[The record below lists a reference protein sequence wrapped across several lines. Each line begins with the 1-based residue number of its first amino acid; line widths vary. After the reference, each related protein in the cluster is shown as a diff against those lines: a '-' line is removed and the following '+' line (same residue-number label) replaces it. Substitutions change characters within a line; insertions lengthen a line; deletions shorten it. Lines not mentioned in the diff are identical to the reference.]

1 MSAMIQPVVWALVS
15 LAAVAVGWV
24 ALMRNGIRHV
34 RFEDPWWFV
43 AALVPLVALVIR
55 CRLAPRRATMQFS
68 RVATLRRLQAGWA
81 ARLVDL
87 PDGLRLAA
95 AMLLAVALARPQ
107 STHGA
112 DQIKHQGIDI
122 AIALDLS
129 ESMELPDL
137 APSRLVAAQ
146 TVIDS
151 FITRRPRDRIGLV
164 VFGSHASTISPL
176 TIDHGVLRAL
186 VRRLSLRTMDGT
198 TTAIGAGLGMALN
211 RLADS
216 EATSKVIVLLTDGV
230 HNAEGL
236 DPDTVATEAATRGVK
251 IYTVL
256 MGDHSRSGEGSVD
269 PARLERA
276 AATTGGFAY
285 TAIDQAALTGSF
297 QDLLDKLDKS
307 EISGQT
313 VLPELFAWLLWPAL
327 ALIVLDVLL
336 RSTRLR
342 RFP

>member
-1 MSAMIQPVVWALVS
+1 MSAMIQPVLWALAS
-15 LAAVAVGWV
+15 LLMVALGWV
-24 ALMRNGIRHV
+24 ATMRGAVRHV
-34 RFEDPWWFV
+34 RFDQPWWLL
-43 AALVPLVALVIR
+43 AALVPLIAIAIR
-55 CRLAPRRATMQFS
+55 TRLAPRPATMQFS
-68 RVATLRRLQAGWA
+68 RVATLRRLRAGWA
-81 ARLVDL
+81 AHFVDL
-87 PDGLRLAA
+87 PDGMRLAG

-107 STHGA
+107 STRGS
-112 DQIKHQGIDI
+112 DQIKHEGIDI
-122 AIALDLS
+122 VVALDLS
-129 ESMELPDL
+129 ESMETPDL

-146 TVIDS
+146 TVIDG

-164 VFGSHASTISPL
+164 VFGSHASTVSPL

-186 VRRLSLRTMDGT
+186 VRRLTLRTMDGS

-211 RLADS
+211 RLSES
-216 EATSKVIVLLTDGV
+216 EASSKVIVLLTDGV

-236 DPDTVATEAATRGVK
+236 DPDTVASEAADRGIQ

-256 MGDHSRSGEGSVD
+256 MGDHGRGGDGTVD
-269 PARLERA
+269 PARLERV

-285 TAIDQAALTGSF
+285 TAVDQAALTGSF

-313 VLPELFAWLLWPAL
+313 VLPELFAWALWPAL
-327 ALIVLDVLL
+327 ALLVLDVLL